1 MSETTNSP
9 SPTQTNELLE
19 DCVTAVP
26 GENGN
31 VPITAC
37 NSYYNF
43 DPKFEPAVAM
53 AVLFGL
59 VTACQIVQAIMHRK
73 VRFFCVNTRFY
84 LNLLICLK
92 LGYLLPVWAS
102 MANNVDL

>member
-1 MSETTNSP
+1 MSGTTTSP
-9 SPTQTNELLE
+9 SPAQTNELLE

-26 GENGN
+26 GKHGN

-43 DPKFEPAVAM
+43 NPEFAPAVAM

-59 VTACQIVQAIMHRK
+59 VTASQLVQAIVHRK
-73 VRFFCVNTRFY
+73 VSFSRE
-84 LNLLICLK
+84 
-92 LGYLLPVWAS
+92 GS
-102 MANNVDL
+102 